1 MFTRLWSVVL
11 YELKWDL
18 RKFWV
23 YASAVLLLGL
33 VVSGVLLL
41 TSDSTPPRPAGELVT
56 VVASGLPSGQT
67 WTLTVTS
74 SSTPPQVMNSTSR
87 SIQLV
92 LQNGTYNFT
101 VGTAVSHSTAYVA
114 DPVQGDLVVLGA
126 PTAQTVRFTPIP
138 GGSGGIDDA
147 QAVAAAETVADSWGG
162 NWTPVEGVGWLPEG
176 VVGEDLTASSTNT
189 SAPSDGTCEL
199 TGGSGRWPTVPASTG
214 NYSNG
219 RESSWLVQLTAVS
232 GSGWLFATVQSG
244 TASLIGGVNATCGQQ
259 VYPNGLFQV
268 PPVNSTDAARA
279 LLPDYAPFLSAHPQA
294 SSSFVL
300 RPGGYAAGNWDVRFT
315 TCTPSGG
322 GTGYNFTGSVNA
334 RTGTVLSSSTST
346 GACPVPVSFG
356 KTFPLSGSPTAF
368 SGTGGGSGGATL
380 GGITISR
387 SSVWLDA
394 IVALNGFGI
403 LPIVMWVGRPSGT
416 ESIARERDKGTL
428 GALFQQPL
436 RRSELLLGKWFAKL
450 GLLGALSFLVVG
462 VMVAL
467 STALDGP
474 QLAVVDAPWIALDLT
489 LVLGFFSALALLFS
503 SLVKR
508 SKNAT
513 HLVTGVLVLG
523 LFGGMTLGAPYC
535 YFLPVDCAFLSL
547 SGMRLFLLQPAGTVF
562 VTSLPQS
569 IVTNPYYVFVILR
582 TYLVWGSAS
591 SYQMMLWSTVGL
603 VVNTIVVL
611 VLAIVALGRIE
622 IKE

>member
-1 MFTRLWSVVL
+1 MV

-23 YASAVLLLGL
+23 FTSAILLLAL
-33 VVSGVLLL
+33 VVLGVLLI
-41 TSDSTPPRPAGELVT
+41 TPSSAPPRTSGELVT

-74 SSTPPQVMNSTSR
+74 TTAAPQVLNSTSR

-101 VGTAVSHSTAYVA
+101 VGTAASHATTYVA
-114 DPVQGDLVVLGA
+114 DPVQGDLVVQGS
-126 PTAQTVRFTPIP
+126 PSTRTVQFTPIP
-138 GGSGGIDDA
+138 GGSGGIDDS

-176 VVGEDLTASSTNT
+176 VLGEDQTASSTNA
-189 SAPSDGTCEL
+189 SVPSDGICEL
-199 TGGSGRWPTVPASTG
+199 TGGTGKWPTVPATTG

-244 TASLIGGVNATCGQQ
+244 TASLIGGVNMTCGQQ
-259 VYPNGLFQV
+259 VYPTGHFQM
-268 PPVNSTDAARA
+268 PPVNTTEATTA
-279 LLPDYAPFLSAHPQA
+279 LLPDDASFLSAHPQA
-294 SSSFVL
+294 SSSIVL
-300 RPGGYAAGNWDVRFT
+300 RSSGFSGGAWDVRFT

-322 GTGYNFTGSVNA
+322 GTGYDFTGSVNA
-334 RTGTVLSSSTST
+334 WSGAVLSSSTST
-346 GACPVPVSFG
+346 GACPVPVPFG
-356 KTFPLSGSPTAF
+356 QTFPLSGPPSAF
-368 SGTGGGSGGATL
+368 SGLGGGPGGATL
-380 GGITISR
+380 GSGVISR
-387 SSVWLDA
+387 STTWLDV
-394 IVALNGFGI
+394 IVVVNGFGI
-403 LPIVMWVGRPSGT
+403 LPIVMWVGRPSGV

-462 VMVAL
+462 VLVAL
-467 STALDGP
+467 STVLGGP
-474 QLAVVDAPWIALDLT
+474 QLDLGIAPWIALDLT

-523 LFGGMTLGAPYC
+523 LFGGMVLGAPYC
-535 YFLPVDCAFLSL
+535 CFLPVDSAFLSL
-547 SGMRLFLLQPAGTVF
+547 SGMRLFALQPAGTVF
-562 VTSLPQS
+562 VTSVPQS
-569 IVTNPYYVFVILR
+569 VVTNPYFIFLKAF
-582 TYLVWGSAS
+582 LVWGSAS

-603 VVNTIVVL
+603 VVNTVVVL
-611 VLAIVALGRIE
+611 ALAIVALGRIE
-622 IKE
+622 IKG

>member
-1 MFTRLWSVVL
+1 ML

-23 YASAVLLLGL
+23 YTSAILLLALAVL
-33 VVSGVLLL
+33 GVLFVI
-41 TSDSTPPRPAGELVT
+41 SNASPPRSAGELVT

-74 SSTPPQVMNSTSR
+74 TSAAPQVLNSTAR

-92 LQNGTYNFT
+92 LQNGSYNFT
-101 VGTAVSHSTAYVA
+101 VGTAASHSTAFVA
-114 DPVQGDLVVLGA
+114 DPVQGDLVVRGA
-126 PTAQTVRFTPIP
+126 PITQSVQFTPIP
-138 GGSGGIDDA
+138 GRSGGIDDA

-162 NWTPVEGVGWLPEG
+162 NWTPVEGLGWLPEG
-176 VVGEDLTASSTNT
+176 VLGEDQTASSTNM
-189 SAPSDGTCEL
+189 SVPSDGICEL
-199 TGGSGRWPTVPASTG
+199 TGGSGRWPTVPATTG

-232 GSGWLFATVQSG
+232 GSGWLFATVQGG

-259 VYPNGLFQV
+259 VYPTGNFQM
-268 PPVNSTDAARA
+268 PPVNTTGATTA
-279 LLPDYAPFLSAHPQA
+279 LLPDDASFLSAHPQA
-294 SSSFVL
+294 SSSIVL
-300 RPGGYAAGNWDVRFT
+300 RSSGYTAGAWDVRFT

-334 RTGTVLSSSTST
+334 WSGAVISSSTST
-346 GACPVPVSFG
+346 GACPVPVTFG
-356 KTFPLSGSPTAF
+356 KTFPLSGPPTAF
-368 SGTGGGSGGATL
+368 SGLGGGFGG
-380 GGITISR
+380 GGFGGGVISR
-387 SSVWLDA
+387 SSAWLDA
-394 IVALNGFGI
+394 VVVLNGLGI
-403 LPIVMWVGRPSGT
+403 LPIVMWVGRPSGV

-450 GLLGALSFLVVG
+450 GLLCALSFLVVG
-462 VMVAL
+462 VMAAL
-467 STALDGP
+467 STAFGGP
-474 QLAVVDAPWIALDLT
+474 QLAVNGAPWIALDLT

-523 LFGGMTLGAPYC
+523 LFGGMALGAPYC
-535 YFLPVDCAFLSL
+535 CFLPVDSAFLSL
-547 SGMRLFLLQPAGTVF
+547 SGLRLFLLQPAGTVF
-562 VTSLPQS
+562 LTSVPQS
-569 IVTNPYYVFVILR
+569 VVTNPYFILLKAF
-582 TYLVWGSAS
+582 LVWGSAS

-603 VVNTIVVL
+603 VVNTVVVL
-611 VLAIVALGRIE
+611 ALAIVALGRIE
-622 IKE
+622 IKG